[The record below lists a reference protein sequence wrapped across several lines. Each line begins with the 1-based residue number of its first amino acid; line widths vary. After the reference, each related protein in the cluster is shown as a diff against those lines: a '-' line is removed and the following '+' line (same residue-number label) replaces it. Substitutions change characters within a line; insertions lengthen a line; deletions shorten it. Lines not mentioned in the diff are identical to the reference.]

1 MRILVVDDDR
11 IVLESCR
18 RILEPEGHEVV
29 EAASA
34 REALH
39 AFEAC
44 AQDLLLVD
52 VKMPVRDGFSLMDEV
67 LRRWPGTR
75 IVVMSGYPTAE
86 TVSDGLALG
95 AVDFIAKPFSPDEL
109 IQVVQATITQEAR
122 HGTT

>member
-1 MRILVVDDDR
+1 MKILVVDDDT

-29 EAASA
+29 EASSA
-34 REALH
+34 RDALR
-39 AFEAC
+39 ALESC

-75 IVVMSGYPTAE
+75 IVVMSGYPTQE
-86 TVSDGLALG
+86 TVSDGRDRG
-95 AVDFIAKPFSPDEL
+95 AADFIAKPFSPDEL
-109 IQVVQATITQEAR
+109 IEVVQATSIKEAA
-122 HGTT
+122 HGTA